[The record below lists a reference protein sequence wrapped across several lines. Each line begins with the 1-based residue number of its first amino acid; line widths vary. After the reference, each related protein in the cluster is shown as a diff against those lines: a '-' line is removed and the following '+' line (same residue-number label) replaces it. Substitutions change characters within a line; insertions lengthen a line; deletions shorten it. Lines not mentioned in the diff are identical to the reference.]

1 MSCPVEPTAL
11 NQSPEAQESLQQKL
25 EDTVPGLGLEQLVL
39 VFFLDSLDFH
49 PKITVNRANQINT
62 ALAVENPSWV
72 DHIPR
77 VNV

>member
-1 MSCPVEPTAL
+1 M
-11 NQSPEAQESLQQKL
+11 
-25 EDTVPGLGLEQLVL
+25 VL